1 MPLHGTAV
9 TAVAA
14 ALCVC
19 TSRGGVP
26 GGGGRSDESSPSLS
40 PLPSLPTPPSWQP
53 HSAKKKT
60 LKSPWG
66 GKGGERPCWH
76 PPQVPSTFCGGA
88 CTQGGSLLSA
98 AAPTMG
104 VAASLICAPTFW
116 RLPPSV
122 GVTTPRGSA
131 RGNGRFHLF
140 TCLSACD
147 GRGSGGV
154 AGGDPPA
161 AKWAATAAARA
172 TQEGPRAVGAMAPAG
187 RRSVGVATPPPS
199 RGVAWRATRPVARPS
214 SGAPGRGCRATKRS
228 QSHTFS

>member
-1 MPLHGTAV
+1 MMLLASPWDRRHRRSSRPVCLYQPLWGSWGGGAQRRVVAV
-9 TAVAA
+9 AVAVAVAA
-14 ALCVC
+14 DAAVVAA
-19 TSRGGVP
+19 TQR
-26 GGGGRSDESSPSLS
+26 
-40 PLPSLPTPPSWQP
+40 
-53 HSAKKKT
+53 KKKT

-88 CTQGGSLLSA
+88 CAQGGSLLSA

-161 AKWAATAAARA
+161 AK
-172 TQEGPRAVGAMAPAG
+172 
-187 RRSVGVATPPPS
+187 
-199 RGVAWRATRPVARPS
+199 
-214 SGAPGRGCRATKRS
+214 
-228 QSHTFS
+228 